1 MTMRK
6 ERITSLLA
14 ALDRHRIYVLLALV
28 FAIMPLVAHGFGT
41 VNNLTTVLKSSCL
54 NATVAIGF
62 TLVLICGELDLTIG
76 ATLTL
81 GAMLTIGLQPHL
93 GRPGS
98 FLVAVAAGA
107 LVGLCNGLIVTKARV
122 NSFIATLGSMTILQ
136 GIIYIYSHGASVS
149 VTGPADFRLAD
160 FLEKPFVP
168 LLTPR
173 VLITVA
179 LVAFAQGVLTWT
191 RTGRNF
197 FLVGGNRE
205 TAWFSGVNPARYVV
219 GAFVVSGVS
228 AAVGGAL
235 FSLSMCS
242 ATSNL
247 GTGCLMD
254 VIAATIVGGTAM
266 TGGKGSVL
274 RSAFAVLTFTAM
286 FNGFN
291 GMGFPS
297 ELKILIAGLV
307 LALVVIHEAAAARR
321 HDRARGRRPMLMEE
335 LRRKAPPQEKES
347 RT

>member
-1 MTMRK
+1 MTMR
-6 ERITSLLA
+6 RRQLAALLA

-28 FAIMPLVAHGFGT
+28 FGIMALAAPGFCA
-41 VNNLTTVLKSSCL
+41 VNNLTTVMKAACL

-62 TLVLICGELDLTIG
+62 TLVLICGELDLTVG

-81 GAMLTIGLQPHL
+81 GAMLAIGLQPHL
-93 GRPGS
+93 GWPGS
-98 FLVAVAAGA
+98 FLAAVAAGA

-136 GIIYIYSHGASVS
+136 GIIYLYSHGASVS

-160 FLEKPFVP
+160 FLERPLVP
-168 LLTPR
+168 MLTPR
-173 VLITVA
+173 VLVTVA
-179 LVAFAQGVLTWT
+179 LVAFAQAFLT
-191 RTGRNF
+191 RTRPGRNF

-205 TAWFSGVNPARYVV
+205 TAWFSGVNPARYVI
-219 GAFVVSGVS
+219 GAFAVSGAG
-228 AAVGGAL
+228 AAIGGAL

-242 ATSNL
+242 ATPNL
-247 GTGCLMD
+247 GAGCLMD

-274 RSAFAVLTFTAM
+274 RSALAVLTFTAM

-291 GMGFPS
+291 SLGFPS

-307 LALVVIHEAAAARR
+307 LALVVVYEAAAARR
-321 HDRARGRRPMLMEE
+321 HEKARGRRPMLMEE
-335 LRRKAPPQEKES
+335 LRREPPPQKGES
-347 RT
+347 GT